1 MNDMKYLV
9 KVSQFV
15 NKTFALWVIIFGIL
29 GFIFPEIFKLVGPYV
44 PVLLGVVMFGMG
56 LTLSTADFREVVRR
70 PKEVLTG
77 VVAQFTIMPL
87 SAYALCVLL
96 NLPADVAVGM
106 MLLGCAPGGTAS
118 NVVTFIAR
126 GDVAL
131 SVTVTSCTTLLA
143 PVVTPALMYAFASQW
158 LSIDP
163 TAMFMS
169 IVQVILVPIAAGVIV
184 HKIFG
189 AKVERVAAVL
199 PIVSVGAVV
208 VIVAA
213 VVAATRSQILSAGM
227 TAFIV
232 VALQNAF
239 GMALGFAAGKVFG
252 MDLSKCKC
260 LCFEVGMQNSAL
272 GVALASVH
280 FAASPMTALPSAV
293 GALWHNITGP
303 VVATFFQKWRAAD
316 EKKSILDLM
325 EESIAKARE
334 EKTAAV

>member
-1 MNDMKYLV
+1 MNTFLMI
-9 KVSQFV
+9 SRFM
-15 NKTFALWVIIFGIL
+15 NKTFALWVVVFGAL
-29 GFIFPEIFKLVGPYV
+29 GFVFPQVFKPVGAYV
-44 PVLLGVVMFGMG
+44 SILLGVVMFGMG
-56 LTLSTADFREVVRR
+56 LTLTTADFREIFRR
-70 PKEVLTG
+70 PK
-77 VVAQFTIMPL
+77 
-87 SAYALCVLL
+87 
-96 NLPADVAVGM
+96 DVAVGILAQFLIM
-106 MLLGCAPGGTAS
+106 PLAAFVLCKAFDLPPDLAVGLMLLGCVPGGTAS
-118 NVVTFIAR
+118 NVVTFLAR

-169 IVQVILVPIAAGVIV
+169 IVQVILVPIAAG
-184 HKIFG
+184 
-189 AKVERVAAVL
+189 ERVAAVL

>member
-1 MNDMKYLV
+1 M
-9 KVSQFV
+9 
-15 NKTFALWVIIFGIL
+15 
-29 GFIFPEIFKLVGPYV
+29 
-44 PVLLGVVMFGMG
+44 
-56 LTLSTADFREVVRR
+56 
-70 PKEVLTG
+70 
-77 VVAQFTIMPL
+77 
-87 SAYALCVLL
+87 
-96 NLPADVAVGM
+96 
-106 MLLGCAPGGTAS
+106 
-118 NVVTFIAR
+118 
-126 GDVAL
+126 
-131 SVTVTSCTTLLA
+131 TVTSCTTLLA

>member
-1 MNDMKYLV
+1 MNTFLMI
-9 KVSQFV
+9 SRFM
-15 NKTFALWVIIFGIL
+15 NKTFALWVVVFGAL
-29 GFIFPEIFKLVGPYV
+29 GFVFPQVFKPVGAYV
-44 PVLLGVVMFGMG
+44 SILLGVVMFGMG
-56 LTLSTADFREVVRR
+56 LTLTTADFREIFRR
-70 PKEVLTG
+70 PK
-77 VVAQFTIMPL
+77 
-87 SAYALCVLL
+87 
-96 NLPADVAVGM
+96 DVAVGILAQFLIM
-106 MLLGCAPGGTAS
+106 PLAAFVLCKAFDLPPDLAVGLMLLGCVPGGTAS
-118 NVVTFIAR
+118 NVVTFLAR

-199 PIVSVGAVV
+199 PIVF
-208 VIVAA
+208 VAA
-213 VVAATRSQILSAGM
+213 VVAATRSQILTAGM
-227 TAFIV
+227 TAFLV
-232 VALQNAF
+232 VALQNAC
-239 GMALGFAAGKVFG
+239 GMALGFAAGKVFR
-252 MDLSKCKC
+252 MDLPKCKC

-280 FAASPMTALPSAV
+280 FAASPMTALPSAI

>member
-1 MNDMKYLV
+1 MNTFLMI
-9 KVSQFV
+9 SRFM
-15 NKTFALWVIIFGIL
+15 NKTFALWVVVFGAL
-29 GFIFPEIFKLVGPYV
+29 GFVFPQVFKPVGAYV
-44 PVLLGVVMFGMG
+44 SILLGVVMFGMG
-56 LTLSTADFREVVRR
+56 LTLTTADFREIFRR
-70 PKEVLTG
+70 PK
-77 VVAQFTIMPL
+77 
-87 SAYALCVLL
+87 
-96 NLPADVAVGM
+96 DVAVGILAQFLIM
-106 MLLGCAPGGTAS
+106 PLAAFVLCKAFDLPPDLAVGLMLLGCVPGGTAS
-118 NVVTFIAR
+118 NVVTFLAR

-213 VVAATRSQILSAGM
+213 VVAATRSQILTAGM
-227 TAFIV
+227 TAFLV

-239 GMALGFAAGKVFG
+239 GMALGFAAGKVFR
-252 MDLSKCKC
+252 MDLPKCKC
-260 LCFEVGMQNSAL
+260 LCFEVGMQNS
-272 GVALASVH
+272 GLASTLALMYFTAAGGIAGAIFSVWH
-280 FAASPMTALPSAV
+280 NVSGSLFASYCVGKDEEAEKETKISSAV
-293 GALWHNITGP
+293 EL
-303 VVATFFQKWRAAD
+303 K
-316 EKKSILDLM
+316 
-325 EESIAKARE
+325 
-334 EKTAAV
+334 

>member
-1 MNDMKYLV
+1 M
-9 KVSQFV
+9 
-15 NKTFALWVIIFGIL
+15 ICR
-29 GFIFPEIFKLVGPYV
+29 
-44 PVLLGVVMFGMG
+44 
-56 LTLSTADFREVVRR
+56 LTSLSV
-70 PKEVLTG
+70 
-77 VVAQFTIMPL
+77 
-87 SAYALCVLL
+87 
-96 NLPADVAVGM
+96 
-106 MLLGCAPGGTAS
+106 LGCVPGGTAS
-118 NVVTFIAR
+118 NVVTFLAR

>member
-1 MNDMKYLV
+1 MNTFLMI
-9 KVSQFV
+9 SRFM
-15 NKTFALWVIIFGIL
+15 NKTFALWVVVFGAL
-29 GFIFPEIFKLVGPYV
+29 GFVFPQVFKPVGAYV
-44 PVLLGVVMFGMG
+44 SILLGVVMFGMG
-56 LTLSTADFREVVRR
+56 LTLTTADFREIFRR
-70 PKEVLTG
+70 PK
-77 VVAQFTIMPL
+77 
-87 SAYALCVLL
+87 
-96 NLPADVAVGM
+96 DVAVGILAQFLIM
-106 MLLGCAPGGTAS
+106 PLAAFVLCKAFDLPPDLAVGLMLLGCVPGGTAS
-118 NVVTFIAR
+118 NVVTFLAR

-252 MDLSKCKC
+252 M
-260 LCFEVGMQNSAL
+260 V
-272 GVALASVH
+272 
-280 FAASPMTALPSAV
+280 
-293 GALWHNITGP
+293 P
-303 VVATFFQKWRAAD
+303 V
-316 EKKSILDLM
+316 L
-325 EESIAKARE
+325 
-334 EKTAAV
+334 